1 MTATR
6 AVLLA
11 IILPIACGAN
21 SAAALTFMVFG
32 DMPYAAPWVV
42 DGQTRSDFDF
52 LTDVLAPAV
61 RDDETIDFAIN
72 VGDIG
77 RPEFACNDDW
87 LRDQRAFW
95 LRELGKPVFY
105 TPGDHDWT
113 DCDRDT
119 VPVPSSEMQRL
130 RSLRLIMFGQPPA
143 LDGGWHYAQQPG
155 FPENAMW
162 RRQDVQFVTL
172 HVVGT
177 NDGLGQIQ
185 LDDPLVARQQV
196 ARRQRAVRDWL
207 ATAAAAAKEAGAAA
221 LVVAMQA
228 DPFRGWG
235 KESCRVKGP
244 ETCDAFAE
252 LRTAIV
258 ATARDLDRPMLVVH
272 GDTAAYCL
280 DQPFGAD
287 APAGLWRLN
296 GPGDFKVIDGARV
309 TTSPG
314 SAVPFQVT
322 GLLTGPLAPGA
333 CQ

>member
-1 MTATR
+1 MKFGQTLKASPFASANRLPSLALEYKGLKKVIKRDDDFLPQVVTKVPLPVAEAGRDCNPVKLLEGRTYYSQIIAKDNAGMR
-6 AVLLA
+6 ARA
-11 IILPIACGAN
+11 ISGGFTVDSSGPIAGTAEIQI
-21 SAAALTFMVFG
+21 AFPTG
-32 DMPYAAPWVV
+32 
-42 DGQTRSDFDF
+42 FD
-52 LTDVLAPAV
+52 
-61 RDDETIDFAIN
+61 
-72 VGDIG
+72 
-77 RPEFACNDDW
+77 
-87 LRDQRAFW
+87 
-95 LRELGKPVFY
+95 
-105 TPGDHDWT
+105 
-113 DCDRDT
+113 
-119 VPVPSSEMQRL
+119 
-130 RSLRLIMFGQPPA
+130 
-143 LDGGWHYAQQPG
+143 QQPG